1 MSISGSVVAL
11 SRGSSGAQGVGEEGR
26 ERGLAVVGTKGH
38 NLLGS
43 GYEWLQQID
52 QEGFP
57 LSMKTYEISL
67 NATPAIL
74 QKNLIGAINQG
85 GTDLVLTNHS
95 DLALFLDP
103 VHSNSSI
110 TNSHLQE
117 NSLDYLLLLDMAR
130 YVEDFVIL

>member
-1 MSISGSVVAL
+1 MCFLNIFLSNFIVAKRTKNSLACPCDVLVGAVAWASVVRSLLWAEEAL
-11 SRGSSGAQGVGEEGR
+11 GPRAWERRGGRGASS
-26 ERGLAVVGTKGH
+26 AVVGTKGH

-57 LSMKTYEISL
+57 LSMKIYEISL

-85 GTDLVLTNHS
+85 GTDLLLTNHS
-95 DLALFLDP
+95 DLA
-103 VHSNSSI
+103 
-110 TNSHLQE
+110 
-117 NSLDYLLLLDMAR
+117 
-130 YVEDFVIL
+130 

>member
-1 MSISGSVVAL
+1 MYWWERWLEHQWFGRCSEQRKLWGPG
-11 SRGSSGAQGVGEEGR
+11 RGRGGEGEG
-26 ERGLAVVGTKGH
+26 LPVVGTKGH

-43 GYEWLQQID
+43 GHKWLQQID

-57 LSMKTYEISL
+57 LSMKIYEISL

-103 VHSNSSI
+103 VQVSI
-110 TNSHLQE
+110 QIPALQKSYLQE
-117 NSLDYLLLLDMAR
+117 NSLDYLLL
-130 YVEDFVIL
+130 

>member
-1 MSISGSVVAL
+1 MRRGEGEGLPVV
-11 SRGSSGAQGVGEEGR
+11 E
-26 ERGLAVVGTKGH
+26 TKGH
-38 NLLGS
+38 NLLVS

-74 QKNLIGAINQG
+74 PKNLIGAINQG

-110 TNSHLQE
+110 P
-117 NSLDYLLLLDMAR
+117 
-130 YVEDFVIL
+130 ILVPLAPSFILKNLEFLCSSACFSVGLV

>member
-26 ERGLAVVGTKGH
+26 ERGRAVVGTKGH

-43 GYEWLQQID
+43 GHKWLQQID

-57 LSMKTYEISL
+57 LSMKIYEISL

-85 GTDLVLTNHS
+85 GTDLVLTWPCFLTLS
-95 DLALFLDP
+95 IQIPALQK
-103 VHSNSSI
+103 
-110 TNSHLQE
+110 SHLQE
-117 NSLDYLLLLDMAR
+117 NSLDYLLL
-130 YVEDFVIL
+130 

>member
-26 ERGLAVVGTKGH
+26 ERGRAVVGTKGH

-43 GYEWLQQID
+43 GHKWLQQID

-57 LSMKTYEISL
+57 LSMKIYEISL

-110 TNSHLQE
+110 TKKSF
-117 NSLDYLLLLDMAR
+117 AGK
-130 YVEDFVIL
+130 FT